1 MGSFLLI
8 LFILFLIWIA
18 APVFRVWR
26 KVRQFQDE
34 YTRTMNQTQQQ
45 QSTGTSGSQQK
56 EKTMADRYRKYSETN
71 AENVDF
77 EELEG
82 KMEEPL
88 SDVSQQQQSTR
99 YQEEAISDAEFEE
112 LP

>member
-1 MGSFLLI
+1 MGLFWLI
-8 LFILFLIWIA
+8 LFILILIWIA
-18 APVFRVWR
+18 SPIIRVWR

-45 QSTGTSGSQQK
+45 SPGGAGEDPQ
-56 EKTMADRYRKYSETN
+56 EKSMADRYRKYSETT

-82 KMEEPL
+82 KMEETVD
-88 SDVSQQQQSTR
+88 SNVGQERTTR
-99 YQEEAISDAEFEE
+99 YQEEAISDAEYEE
-112 LP
+112 IP

>member
-1 MGSFLLI
+1 MGLFWLI
-8 LFILFLIWIA
+8 LFILILIWIA
-18 APVFRVWR
+18 SPIIRVWR

-45 QSTGTSGSQQK
+45 SSGSVNDEPQ
-56 EKTMADRYRKYSETN
+56 EKSMADRYRKYSETT

-82 KMEEPL
+82 KMEETAD
-88 SDVSQQQQSTR
+88 SNVGRERTTR
-99 YQEEAISDAEFEE
+99 YQEEVISDAEYEE
-112 LP
+112 IP

>member
-8 LFILFLIWIA
+8 LFILILIWIA
-18 APVFRVWR
+18 SPIIRVWR

-34 YTRTMNQTQQQ
+34 YTRTMNQSQQQGGSGTQQQ
-45 QSTGTSGSQQK
+45 EQGKS
-56 EKTMADRYRKYSETN
+56 MAERYRKYSDTT

-82 KMEEPL
+82 AMEETVDSEP
-88 SDVSQQQQSTR
+88 QQGPSSR
-99 YQEEAISDAEFEE
+99 YQEEEISDAEFEE

>member
-1 MGSFLLI
+1 MGLFWLI
-8 LFILFLIWIA
+8 LFILILIWIA
-18 APVFRVWR
+18 SPIIRVWR

-45 QSTGTSGSQQK
+45 SSGSVNDEPQ
-56 EKTMADRYRKYSETN
+56 EKSMADRYRKYSETT

-82 KMEEPL
+82 KMEKTADSNVGQERT
-88 SDVSQQQQSTR
+88 TR
-99 YQEEAISDAEFEE
+99 YQEEVISDAEYEE
-112 LP
+112 IP

>member
-1 MGSFLLI
+1 MGLFWLI
-8 LFILFLIWIA
+8 LFILILIWIA
-18 APVFRVWR
+18 SPIIRVWR

-45 QSTGTSGSQQK
+45 TTGDTDSQPQ
-56 EKTMADRYRKYSETN
+56 EKTMADRYRKYSETT

-82 KMEEPL
+82 KMEE
-88 SDVSQQQQSTR
+88 SADDKVGQERTTR
-99 YQEEAISDAEFEE
+99 YQEEVISDAEYEDI
-112 LP
+112 